1 MKLKYILIYGNLI
14 FVLNVTAQINSADQV
29 RIDSLFEQWNNKDS
43 PGAAIGII
51 ENGKLIYTRGYGMA
65 DLEHDIPITASSV
78 FYLGSV
84 SKQFVTM
91 CILLLEE
98 QGKLNLDDEIQLYL
112 PDFPKYQAPLT
123 IRHFIHHTSGVR
135 DNLTLWELAG
145 NDLLDHIDDDAI
157 YQLIKR
163 QKILNFTPGDKYLY
177 SNSCYFMLA
186 MIVEKASDLPIK
198 EFADKNIFIPLG
210 MKNSHFH
217 DNHYHI
223 IKNRVFSYS
232 RVDGGYNNLIMRF
245 DLVGSGG
252 LYSNIND
259 LFLWDQNFY
268 DNKLGKRKAQL
279 VQKMHEEG
287 ILNSGESSHYAFG
300 IRNGTYRGLKTVSHG
315 GSLAGYRTYLLR
327 FPEQNFSVIILA
339 NVSDFNRSSSAYG
352 VADILLKNEFKNEMA
367 VETKGEQISV
377 TPVKLTTEKL
387 EKFCASY
394 WNYEQSY
401 SRKIYLKNDTLRHS
415 RSDNNENQLLPIS
428 KNEFKM
434 LGVEVDIKVKFVNND
449 NNQQTMLVTIDDG
462 KPINSIAYKPVS
474 YSIDELKNFVGA
486 YYSDELNSSYDLRI
500 KDDALLL
507 YVNGKEISAL
517 KPVMKNLFINSD
529 FGTFTFKEGSTGN
542 IAAVSLDAGRVRN
555 LNFIRK

>member
-51 ENGKLIYTRGYGMA
+51 EKGKLIYTRGYGIA
-65 DLEHDIPITASSV
+65 DLEHGIPITASSV

-210 MKNSHFH
+210 MENSHFH

-252 LYSNIND
+252 LYS
-259 LFLWDQNFY
+259 
-268 DNKLGKRKAQL
+268 R
-279 VQKMHEEG
+279 
-287 ILNSGESSHYAFG
+287 
-300 IRNGTYRGLKTVSHG
+300 RGLPDS
-315 GSLAGYRTYLLR
+315 
-327 FPEQNFSVIILA
+327 
-339 NVSDFNRSSSAYG
+339 
-352 VADILLKNEFKNEMA
+352 
-367 VETKGEQISV
+367 
-377 TPVKLTTEKL
+377 
-387 EKFCASY
+387 
-394 WNYEQSY
+394 
-401 SRKIYLKNDTLRHS
+401 
-415 RSDNNENQLLPIS
+415 
-428 KNEFKM
+428 
-434 LGVEVDIKVKFVNND
+434 
-449 NNQQTMLVTIDDG
+449 
-462 KPINSIAYKPVS
+462 
-474 YSIDELKNFVGA
+474 
-486 YYSDELNSSYDLRI
+486 
-500 KDDALLL
+500 
-507 YVNGKEISAL
+507 
-517 KPVMKNLFINSD
+517 
-529 FGTFTFKEGSTGN
+529 
-542 IAAVSLDAGRVRN
+542 
-555 LNFIRK
+555 